1 MLSYF
6 WFYYYHLADC
16 FVLTK
21 QMNQSLSLICFIV
34 CMCCKL
40 IPVLLTTGTLRFSK
54 THMMRH
60 DSRLWAY
67 IFLYWP
73 IYTEISQLHH
83 QLLWGHK
90 EMLIHVQGL
99 THSKCSIRVWL
110 VMVSSKWLLF
120 SLGFHFITEI
130 MYCLLLVRV
139 VTVWGHKG
147 LLGFSYGLLLGR
159 FCLWEWFYFLKIRR
173 AVHLWYV
180 HYSLCKLYFK

>member
-1 MLSYF
+1 MLPYF

-73 IYTEISQLHH
+73 IYTEISQLRH

-90 EMLIHVQGL
+90 EMLIHIQGL

-120 SLGFHFITEI
+120 SLG
-130 MYCLLLVRV
+130 LLLYYWNNVFPPSCKSGMGTQGASRV
-139 VTVWGHKG
+139 
-147 LLGFSYGLLLGR
+147 LLWSASRSILFMR
-159 FCLWEWFYFLKIRR
+159 VFYFMKIHR